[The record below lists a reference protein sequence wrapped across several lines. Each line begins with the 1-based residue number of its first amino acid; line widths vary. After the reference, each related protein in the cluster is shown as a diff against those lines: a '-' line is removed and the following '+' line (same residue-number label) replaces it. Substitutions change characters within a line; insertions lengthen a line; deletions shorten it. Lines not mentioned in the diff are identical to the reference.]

1 MMVVAD
7 TASNLQLAGA
17 AGFGAVIGWYLYYI
31 NRYRSD
37 EIKASDLLT
46 TITALGGSAILRLFS
61 ARTDLFGAYG
71 LGLFIGFFAY
81 FVVLAFFVLRSP
93 GFTVAWF
100 LDGRAPPLEPGQ
112 QQTGGQRPMERA
124 PHDLVG

>member
-1 MMVVAD
+1 MIVAAD
-7 TASNLQLAGA
+7 VASDLQLAGA
-17 AGFGAVIGWYLYYI
+17 AGLGAVIGWYLYYI

-37 EIKASDLLT
+37 AIKASDLLT

-71 LGLFIGFFAY
+71 IGLFAGFFGY
-81 FVVLAFFVLRSP
+81 FVVLAFFVWRSP

-100 LDGRAPPLEPGQ
+100 LDGRAPALGAGE
-112 QQTGGQRPMERA
+112 QQTGAQRPMERA
-124 PHDLVG
+124 PHDLAG